1 MSIID
6 QLKLYIP
13 KLLTQ
18 KRIVILFFALVLL
31 FCIFFVVVYRPIGLL
46 QPQGILSSLDYRL
59 YSIILVL
66 LGLVVFSVSRRS
78 LYLVQRHV
86 KMSLGAYF
94 IWIGCEFLVLMVL
107 LTVAAWYLNENPNV
121 SWLELAG
128 RVIIDIVAL
137 LTMPYIV
144 TVLVFLLQQ
153 KRLEIAT
160 LTDQLQESKAVCSS
174 DSRDEVIQFYDKG
187 DKLVFV
193 TKRSNVL
200 YIEAADNY
208 TIIHYLSGDKEDTL
222 ILHNSLKNIAETF
235 SSQGMVRCHRGFLVN
250 LENVK
255 YLRKEKDGL
264 VLEIASCERL
274 IPVSKTYA
282 EDVVKQFAK

>member
-1 MSIID
+1 MSIVD

-94 IWIGCEFLVLMVL
+94 IWIGCEFFVLVVL

-160 LTDQLQESKAVCSS
+160 LTDQLQESKAVGSS

-193 TKRSNVL
+193 TKRSKVL

>member
-1 MSIID
+1 MSIVD

-13 KLLTQ
+13 KFLTQ

-94 IWIGCEFLVLMVL
+94 IWIGCEFFVLVVL
-107 LTVAAWYLNENPNV
+107 LTVVAWYLNENPNV
-121 SWLELAG
+121 SWLELGG

-160 LTDQLQESKAVCSS
+160 LTDQLQESKAVGSS

>member
-1 MSIID
+1 MSIVD

-46 QPQGILSSLDYRL
+46 QPQGILSSLDFRL

-78 LYLVQRHV
+78 LYLVQRRI

-94 IWIGCEFLVLMVL
+94 IWIGCEFFVLVVL
-107 LTVAAWYLNENPNV
+107 LTVAAWYLNENSNV

-160 LTDQLQESKAVCSS
+160 LTDQLQESKAVGNNE
-174 DSRDEVIQFYDKG
+174 SRDEVIQFYDKG

>member
-1 MSIID
+1 MSIVD

-46 QPQGILSSLDYRL
+46 QPQGILSSLDFRL

-78 LYLVQRHV
+78 LYLVQRRI

-94 IWIGCEFLVLMVL
+94 IWIGCEFFVLVVL
-107 LTVAAWYLNENPNV
+107 LTVAAWYLNENSNV
-121 SWLELAG
+121 SWLELGG

-160 LTDQLQESKAVCSS
+160 LTDQLQESKAVGSS

-235 SSQGMVRCHRGFLVN
+235 SPQGMVRCHRGFLVN

>member
-1 MSIID
+1 MSIVD

>member
-1 MSIID
+1 MSIVD

-46 QPQGILSSLDYRL
+46 QPQGILSSLDFRL

-94 IWIGCEFLVLMVL
+94 IWIGCEFFVLVVL

-160 LTDQLQESKAVCSS
+160 LTDQLQESKAVGSS